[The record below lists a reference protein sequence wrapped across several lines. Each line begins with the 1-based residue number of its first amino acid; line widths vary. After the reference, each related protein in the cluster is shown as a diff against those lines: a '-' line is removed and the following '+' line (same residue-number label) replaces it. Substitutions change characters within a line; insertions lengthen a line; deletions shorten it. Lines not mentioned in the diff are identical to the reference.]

1 MKIPKNFN
9 KMTAKDQEEFLV
21 KKLTEVYAVE
31 AEIRKFLATVRGGQR
46 VNIPEPDERP
56 DLIELKK

>member
-21 KKLTEVYAVE
+21 KKLTEVYALE
-31 AEIRKFLATVRGGQR
+31 AEVRRFLAAVRGGQR

>member
-1 MKIPKNFN
+1 
-9 KMTAKDQEEFLV
+9 MTAKDQEEFLV